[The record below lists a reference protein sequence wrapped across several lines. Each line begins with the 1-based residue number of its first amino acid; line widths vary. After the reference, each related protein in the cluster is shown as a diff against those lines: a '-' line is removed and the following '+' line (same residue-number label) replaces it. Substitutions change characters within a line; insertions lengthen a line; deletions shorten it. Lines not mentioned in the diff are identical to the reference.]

1 MGTTY
6 LFHLDTFDKVAA
18 FYEGIKPIRG
28 SKLGGKD
35 VRPIGDRRYNNERIA
50 KISDDCYAISDSY
63 NEGDPIWGHLP
74 CSGGTPNG
82 TELEFYAPIVWRRHP
97 DGTETIK
104 LRNAT
109 GDGPHQKRYQFLY
122 NCTPRGI
129 SVVVDNGRQYVNV
142 LGKRYFLAKGTT
154 EPKVSHDAREAS
166 RASYARRVW
175 RETRIIGDDNAS
187 LVFRRDGSNWTLI
200 SHGGNLVE
208 PPRPRRVVDHKVKN
222 AMKAQI
228 ETFRAWVHII
238 SPMLTITNNSLRE
251 EYGKVVN
258 EWRKANGDKYHRSWG
273 DLNQRITPDMARA
286 IVADPEHPLRT
297 AMAAFAIYE
306 ADLNKECED
315 AADVT
320 ALKGRFNRW
329 LNNVL
334 GLITIA
340 KE

>member
-1 MGTTY
+1 MTNNQVWAA
-6 LFHLDTFDKVAA
+6 DTFDKIVA
-18 FYEGIKPIRG
+18 FYESIKPIG
-28 SKLGGKD
+28 GAKLGGKD
-35 VRPIGDRRYNNERIA
+35 VRPTRGRRYTHDRIV
-50 KISDDCYAISDSY
+50 KISDDCYALSDGW
-63 NEGDPIWGHLP
+63 NEGDPIFGYLP
-74 CSGGTPNG
+74 IVSGKPDG

-109 GDGPHQKRYQFLY
+109 GDGPHQKRYTFLY

-129 SVVVDNGRQYVNV
+129 SVAVNNGRQYVTI
-142 LGKRYFLAKGTT
+142 LEKRYFLAKGTT
-154 EPKVSHDAREAS
+154 EPKVSHDAREA
-166 RASYARRVW
+166 AFYGRRVY
-175 RETRIIGDDNAS
+175 RETRIIEDDNAS
-187 LVFRRDGSNWTLI
+187 LVFRRDGSNWTLV
-200 SHGGNLVE
+200 SHGGNIVE

-306 ADLNKECED
+306 ADLNRECED